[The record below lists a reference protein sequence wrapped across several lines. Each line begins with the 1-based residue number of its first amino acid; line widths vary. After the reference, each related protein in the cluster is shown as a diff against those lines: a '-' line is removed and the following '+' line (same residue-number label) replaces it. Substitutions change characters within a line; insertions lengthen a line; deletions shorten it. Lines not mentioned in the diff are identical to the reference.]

1 VLDPDDAG
9 GLPDSETTI
18 SQMLRGAGYRT
29 MCIGKWHLGSKAG
42 FLPTARGFDE
52 YFGIPYSND
61 MSPCHLMHNT
71 EVIERPAKMNSLTQ
85 RYTHWATEFISRSRN
100 SPFFL
105 YLPHTFP
112 HIPLAASERFV
123 GRSGLG
129 DYGDAVQELDWS
141 VGAIAEVLKE
151 TGLDGNTLVM
161 FTSDNGPWFQGSVG
175 GLRGRK
181 GETYEGGHRVP
192 MIARFPGRIP
202 EGRICERM
210 STALD
215 IFPTIANATGTPLP
229 AKRLDGVD
237 IWPLLAGQETEP
249 DRDVFLY
256 FNDIYLQ
263 CARFGPWKLHLARY
277 NVPMFTPAPEGRRN
291 LPLPRPELYHVVED
305 PGESYD
311 RAERNSDVVTD
322 LQGRLE
328 RLIGTFPADIVRA
341 YNETMQRQVE
351 HTPVNALPVERSGN
365 QTWY

>member
-1 VLDPDDAG
+1 
-9 GLPDSETTI
+9 
-18 SQMLRGAGYRT
+18 
-29 MCIGKWHLGSKAG
+29 
-42 FLPTARGFDE
+42 
-52 YFGIPYSND
+52 
-61 MSPCHLMHNT
+61 
-71 EVIERPAKMNSLTQ
+71 
-85 RYTHWATEFISRSRN
+85 
-100 SPFFL
+100 
-105 YLPHTFP
+105 
-112 HIPLAASERFV
+112 
-123 GRSGLG
+123 
-129 DYGDAVQELDWS
+129 LDWS

-249 DRDVFLY
+249 DRDIFLY
-256 FNDIYLQ
+256 FNEIYLQ

-291 LPLPRPELYHVVED
+291 LPLPRPELDHVVVD

-322 LQGRLE
+322 LQGRLV